1 MALHIRIHPDNPQAR
16 LLEQAAEV
24 LRNDGVIVYPTD
36 SVYAIGCSMLS
47 RKGLE
52 QIARIKQ
59 VDPSKALLSFVCH
72 DLSNLSH
79 YANQLPNPVFRLLKH
94 YLPGPFT
101 FILPVSKQV
110 PRLMQSKKSTIGL
123 RVPDNRIATG
133 LAAQLGI
140 PILSASVPVED
151 PEVLADPELLL
162 EQFDKLVDLVI
173 DGGMGGIEPS
183 TVVDLTGDEPAVVRQ
198 GKGDWL
204 G

>member
-151 PEVLADPELLL
+151 PDVLADPELLL